1 VTREALARRVAER
14 ALLHGDFVL
23 RSGRRSSVYLDK
35 YRFET
40 DPALLGPIGA
50 ALAELVMSS
59 GPPPDRLAGPELGAV
74 PLAAAAALASGIPFL
89 IVRKAAKDY
98 ATEGLIEG
106 VFEQGERV
114 LVIED
119 VVTTGGAL
127 IAAIEALRAA
137 GLVVERALC
146 VLDREEGGAEGLA
159 ALGIRLEPLFHRADL
174 GMPVA

>member
-1 VTREALARRVAER
+1 VRREELARRVSER

-23 RSGRRSSVYLDK
+23 RSGKRSTVYLDK

-50 ALAELVMSS
+50 ALAELAPA
-59 GPPPDRLAGPELGAV
+59 GGLPDRLAGPELGAV
-74 PLAAAAALASGIPFL
+74 PLAAAASLASGIPFL

-106 VFEQGERV
+106 VFEPGELV

-127 IAAIEALRAA
+127 VAAIEALRAA
-137 GLVVERALC
+137 GLAVERALC
-146 VLDREEGGAEGLA
+146 VLDREEGGAA
-159 ALGIRLEPLFHRADL
+159 ALAELGVRLESLFHRADL
-174 GMPVA
+174 GMPPA

>member
-1 VTREALARRVAER
+1 MTRAQLAARVAER
-14 ALLHGDFVL
+14 ALLHGDFLL
-23 RSGRRSSVYLDK
+23 RSGKRSAVYLDK

-40 DPALLGPIGA
+40 DPALLAPIGA
-50 ALAELVMSS
+50 ALGELALAA
-59 GPPPDRLAGPELGAV
+59 PRPDRLAGPELGAV
-74 PLAAAAALASGIPFL
+74 PLAAAASLACGIPFL

-98 ATEGLIEG
+98 ATGGLLEG
-106 VFEQGERV
+106 VSEPGERV

-146 VLDREEGGAEGLA
+146 VLDREEGGSE
-159 ALGIRLEPLFHRADL
+159 ALGELGVALEPLFRRADL
-174 GMPVA
+174 GMPAA

>member
-1 VTREALARRVAER
+1 VTRAELARRVAER

-50 ALAELVMSS
+50 ALAELATASD
-59 GPPPDRLAGPELGAV
+59 PRPHRLAGPELGAV

-137 GLVVERALC
+137 GLSVERALC
-146 VLDREEGGAEGLA
+146 VLDREEGGEEGLA
-159 ALGIRLEPLFHRADL
+159 ELGVRLEPLFRRADL
-174 GMPVA
+174 GIPVA

>member
-1 VTREALARRVAER
+1 MTREELARRVSER

-23 RSGRRSSVYLDK
+23 RSGKRSTVYLDK

-50 ALAELVMSS
+50 ALAELAAQ
-59 GPPPDRLAGPELGAV
+59 GAPPDRLAGPELGAV

-98 ATEGLIEG
+98 ATESLIEG
-106 VFEQGERV
+106 VFEPGERV
-114 LVIED
+114 LAIED

-127 IAAIEALRAA
+127 IAAVEVLRAA
-137 GLVVERALC
+137 GLAIERALC
-146 VLDREEGGAEGLA
+146 VLDREEGGSEALA
-159 ALGIRLEPLFHRADL
+159 ALGVRLEPLFRRADL
-174 GMPVA
+174 GMPAV

>member
-1 VTREALARRVAER
+1 MRREELARRVSER

-23 RSGRRSSVYLDK
+23 RSGKRSTVYLDK

-50 ALAELVMSS
+50 ALAELAAQ
-59 GPPPDRLAGPELGAV
+59 GAPPDRLAGPELGAV

-89 IVRKAAKDY
+89 IVRKAPKDY

-106 VFEQGERV
+106 VFEPGERV
-114 LVIED
+114 LAIED

-127 IAAIEALRAA
+127 IAAVEVLRAA
-137 GLVVERALC
+137 GLAIERALC
-146 VLDREEGGAEGLA
+146 VLDREEGGGEALA
-159 ALGIRLEPLFHRADL
+159 ALGVQLEPLFRRADL

>member
-1 VTREALARRVAER
+1 
-14 ALLHGDFVL
+14 
-23 RSGRRSSVYLDK
+23 VYLDK

-50 ALAELVMSS
+50 ALGELALAAAAR
-59 GPPPDRLAGPELGAV
+59 PDRLAGPELGAV
-74 PLAAAAALASGIPFL
+74 PLAAAAALACGIPFL
-89 IVRKAAKDY
+89 IVRKASKGYGTD
-98 ATEGLIEG
+98 GLIEG
-106 VFEQGERV
+106 VSEPGERV

-137 GLVVERALC
+137 GLVVEHALC
-146 VLDREEGGAEGLA
+146 VLDREEGGNEALS
-159 ALGIRLEPLFHRADL
+159 ALGVRLEPLFRRADL

>member
-1 VTREALARRVAER
+1 VTRDELARRVAER

-50 ALAELVMSS
+50 ALAELAAASD
-59 GPPPDRLAGPELGAV
+59 PPPDRLAGPELGAV

-137 GLVVERALC
+137 GLHVARALC

-159 ALGIRLEPLFHRADL
+159 ALGVRLEPLFRRADL

>member
-1 VTREALARRVAER
+1 MTRAELAGRVAER
-14 ALLHGDFVL
+14 ALLHGDFLL
-23 RSGRRSSVYLDK
+23 RSGKRSSVYLDK

-50 ALAELVMSS
+50 ALGELACAD
-59 GPPPDRLAGPELGAV
+59 GERPDRLAGPELGAV
-74 PLAAAAALASGIPFL
+74 PLAAAAALACGIPFL

-106 VFEQGERV
+106 VFETGERV

-127 IAAIEALRAA
+127 IAAIEVLRAA

-146 VLDREEGGAEGLA
+146 VLDREEGGNEALA
-159 ALGIRLEPLFHRADL
+159 ALGVRLEPLFRRADL
-174 GMPVA
+174 GMPAA

>member
-1 VTREALARRVAER
+1 VTREELARRVSER

-23 RSGRRSSVYLDK
+23 RSGKRSTVYLDK

-50 ALAELVMSS
+50 ALAELAAQ
-59 GPPPDRLAGPELGAV
+59 GAPPDRLAGPELGAV

-106 VFEQGERV
+106 VFEPGERV
-114 LVIED
+114 LAIED

-127 IAAIEALRAA
+127 IAAVEVLRAA
-137 GLVVERALC
+137 GLAIERALC
-146 VLDREEGGAEGLA
+146 VLDREEGGSEALA
-159 ALGIRLEPLFHRADL
+159 ALGVRLEPLFRRADL
-174 GMPVA
+174 GMPAV